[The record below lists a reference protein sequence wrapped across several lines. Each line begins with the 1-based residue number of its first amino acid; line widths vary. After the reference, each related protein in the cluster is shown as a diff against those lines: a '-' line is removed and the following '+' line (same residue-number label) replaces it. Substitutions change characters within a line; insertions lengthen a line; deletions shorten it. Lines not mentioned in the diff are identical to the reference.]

1 MFLNKILSLQKNSL
15 FHIFIDLL
23 SFISSIIFS
32 FFLRFEFTFPF
43 PYLEILPNILARE
56 IPLFLILYIF
66 IFRIHDSL
74 WEYFSLEGLKDLTLT
89 LTLEKLFLL
98 ILFIISYKW
107 SSSFHNNYFLFFY
120 PINAIF
126 L

>member
-74 WEYFSLEGLKDLTLT
+74 WEYFSLARFER
-89 LTLEKLFLL
+89 
-98 ILFIISYKW
+98 SYINLNLGKT
-107 SSSFHNNYFLFFY
+107 FFTYPIYYFL
-120 PINAIF
+120 
-126 L
+126 